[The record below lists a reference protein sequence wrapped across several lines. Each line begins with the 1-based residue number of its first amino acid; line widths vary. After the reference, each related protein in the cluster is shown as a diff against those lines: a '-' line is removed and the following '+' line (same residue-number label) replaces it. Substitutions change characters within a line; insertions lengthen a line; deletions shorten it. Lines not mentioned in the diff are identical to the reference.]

1 MAEPVLRDLARF
13 KGALIMNLVAY
24 IIYTRYEKKQA
35 AKSKDSV
42 KSVA

>member
-24 IIYTRYEKKQA
+24 IIYNKKNPGP
-35 AKSKDSV
+35 SNSITMD
-42 KSVA
+42 